1 MAYILFES
9 IEQAELYQSQADDL
23 LGFPETPDR
32 VEFKGAPTFAPVE
45 LGLAEHY
52 HPIMRDTDNIRIA
65 LPKVDGITIPEGAIE
80 VEALP
85 EDWYPPAPELG
96 Q

>member
-1 MAYILFES
+1 MYILFQS

-45 LGLAEHY
+45 VGLAEHY
-52 HPIMRDTDNIRIA
+52 HPIMRDKDNIRIA
-65 LPKVDGITIPEGAIE
+65 LPKVDDIATPEGATE

-96 Q
+96 L